1 MDITVVPETENTDN
15 DEQQIN
21 INNTGDEGKE
31 NDIADD
37 NILVEEESPDDTYVT
52 IYVINFA
59 REINIAQMTDIP
71 GTFLHRDTEQD
82 IHMLLESSIAMLIVK
97 L

>member
-15 DEQQIN
+15 DAQQIN

-37 NILVEEESPDDTYVT
+37 NILVEEESPNDTYVT

-71 GTFLHRDTEQD
+71 GTFYIGTRNKT
-82 IHMLLESSIAMLIVK
+82 STCS
-97 L
+97 